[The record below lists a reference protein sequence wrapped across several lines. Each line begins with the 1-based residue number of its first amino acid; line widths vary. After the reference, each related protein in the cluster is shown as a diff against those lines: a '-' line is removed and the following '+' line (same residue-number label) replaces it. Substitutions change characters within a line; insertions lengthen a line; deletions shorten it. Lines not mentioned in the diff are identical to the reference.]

1 MATKRKLKLQLAEA
15 LFDLQIMRQDLKRT
29 EREFLDNKVSLD
41 QITEERDEYRT
52 KYELLYHTPEF
63 KAHTEAAFRRGAN
76 KMRKSIIA
84 WLLETETTGSKWE
97 VEDN

>member
-1 MATKRKLKLQLAEA
+1 MVTKRKLKLQLAEA

-29 EREFLDNKVSLD
+29 ERKLLDNKVSLD

-63 KAHTEAAFRRGAN
+63 KAHTEAAFARGSI